1 MADWTASRD
10 SFMRPFRSPHGSP
23 FIRYFEASTVA
34 STATGIRTGDIV
46 QFDTATASNSHRI
59 VVAQSTG
66 GGGANLLGINGS
78 ALVGVAI
85 EPDTSDGSTKGL
97 GTGRKI
103 GVAVFDRQT
112 EFLGYTRWAG
122 PVTST
127 MIGQAR
133 SIIHDSTLR
142 IWQVDSTNSTAA
154 LMTCVITDVQDQYIG
169 DSGAPVVFRISPSS
183 LINAAIRQA

>member
-1 MADWTASRD
+1 MADWTAGTG
-10 SFMRPFRSPHGSP
+10 SFIRPYRSALGSP
-23 FIRYFEASTVA
+23 FIRYFEASTAA
-34 STATGIRTGDIV
+34 SSAVQIHVGDIV
-46 QFDTATASNSHRI
+46 QFDTKVASNSHRLTM
-59 VVAQSTG
+59 ARSTG
-66 GGGANLLGINGS
+66 GGGTNLLGIDGQQ
-78 ALVGVAI
+78 LVGVAI
-85 EPDTSDGSTKGL
+85 EADTSDGSTKGM

-133 SIIHDSTLR
+133 SIIYDSTNH

-154 LMTCVITDVQDQYIG
+154 LMTCVITDVPDQYIG
-169 DSGAPVVFRISPSS
+169 DTGAPVIFRISPSTLVS
-183 LINAAIRQA
+183 VAIRPA